1 MCLVVIALHA
11 APRFPLV
18 VAANRDELHARRA
31 EPARWWPERPSLLA
45 GRDLVAG
52 GTWLGVSRTGRLA
65 AVTNVRDGPPRSGPS
80 SRGGLVTG
88 FLLGDSRPQG
98 YVEHVAERAHDYAAF
113 NLLLVADD
121 DVRYASNRA
130 PPAALGPGVHGLSN
144 AVLGERW
151 PKIASAEAATAAALT
166 RPDPIDALFE
176 MLAERGPIT
185 GSTSYQFA
193 HFIEGPIYGTR
204 CSTVVLVDDS
214 GLLTFVERSFTADGT
229 LHHEVSETFS
239 PSRG

>member
-1 MCLVVIALHA
+1 MCLVVIALRT

-18 VAANRDELHARRA
+18 IAANRDELHARRT
-31 EPARWWPERPSLLA
+31 EPARWWPDRPSVFA

-65 AVTNVRDGPPRSGPS
+65 AVTNVRDGPPRSGPA
-80 SRGGLVTG
+80 SRGNLVTG
-88 FLLGDSRPQG
+88 FLLSDSRPEG
-98 YVEHVAERAHDYAAF
+98 YAEQVAGHAQDYAAF

-130 PPAALGPGVHGLSN
+130 PPAALGPGVHALSH

-166 RPDPIDALFE
+166 RPAPTEALFE
-176 MLAERGPIT
+176 MLAERGPMMGPT
-185 GSTSYQFA
+185 AYQSA

-204 CSTVVLVDDS
+204 CSTVVLVDHS
-214 GLLTFVERSFTADGT
+214 GLVTFVERSFSANGT
-229 LHHEVSETFS
+229 LHDEVSETFALS
-239 PSRG
+239 PD